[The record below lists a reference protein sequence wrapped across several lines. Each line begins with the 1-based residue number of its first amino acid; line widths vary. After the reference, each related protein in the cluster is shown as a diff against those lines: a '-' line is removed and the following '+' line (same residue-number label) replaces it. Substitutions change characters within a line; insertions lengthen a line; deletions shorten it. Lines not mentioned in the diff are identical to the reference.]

1 MCAPAHGRGVL
12 LAKPDRMRLA
22 TLLVPVLALPLAA
35 LAVGCGGGSDLPTGS
50 WHPRGTGTGGTATGG
65 GSNAASTSSG
75 GGGSSSGG
83 TASGSSSG
91 AGDTGSG
98 SSSGASMGGQ
108 PGNMAVT
115 LDKTSMKM
123 QLLDESLVNVAIA
136 PNGYAGMVTL
146 STGNLPSGLDAK
158 FDNATLSLDGT
169 TTATAVLTLH
179 TATSAPPGSASVDIT
194 ATADGVT
201 KTASVALLVQSVITL
216 HIPAGVDNMG
226 GTINN
231 PITTAYGPY
240 PIQITAPQ
248 GISDTN
254 PVTVYFKNDDS
265 VSHEIH
271 ADAASAGFGHD
282 PGPFGGGQMDPYVR
296 NVNTAG
302 TYDFYLHDQGAPITI
317 GRVIIQ

>member
-1 MCAPAHGRGVL
+1 
-12 LAKPDRMRLA
+12 MRRA

-50 WHPRGTGTGGTATGG
+50 WHPRGTSAGGTATGG
-65 GSNAASTSSG
+65 GGTGTGGSNAAASSSG
-75 GGGSSSGG
+75 GGSSGG
-83 TASGSSSG
+83 GSTSGSSSG
-91 AGDTGSG
+91 AGDTGGG

-108 PGNMAVT
+108 PQNMAVT
-115 LDKTSMKM
+115 LDKTSIQM
-123 QLLDESLVNVAIA
+123 QLLDESLVKVSIA

-146 STGNLPSGLDAK
+146 ATGNLPSGLDAK
-158 FDNATLSLDGT
+158 FDNATLSLDGA

-179 TATSAPPGSASVDIT
+179 TATSTPPGSVSLDVT
-194 ATADGVT
+194 ANADGVT
-201 KTASVALLVQSVITL
+201 KAASVALLVQSAITL
-216 HIPAGVDNMG
+216 HIPGGVDNLG

-248 GISDTN
+248 GISDNN

-271 ADAASAGFGHD
+271 ADASGAGFGHD

-296 NVNTAG
+296 KVNTAG

>member
-1 MCAPAHGRGVL
+1 M
-12 LAKPDRMRLA
+12 
-22 TLLVPVLALPLAA
+22 LLVPVLALPLAA

-65 GSNAASTSSG
+65 NGTGTGGGSNAAASTSSG
-75 GGGSSSGG
+75 GGSSGGG

-91 AGDTGSG
+91 AGDTGGG

-108 PGNMAVT
+108 PQNLAVT
-115 LDKTSMKM
+115 LDKTSLQM
-123 QLLDESLVNVAIA
+123 QLLDESIVNVSIA

-169 TTATAVLTLH
+169 TTATAALTLH
-179 TATSAPPGSASVDIT
+179 TATSTPPGSASVDVT
-194 ATADGVT
+194 ANADGVT
-201 KTASVALLVQSVITL
+201 KTSSVSLLVQSVITL

-226 GTINN
+226 GTISN

-248 GISDTN
+248 GISDSN

-265 VSHEIH
+265 ISHEIH
-271 ADAASAGFGHD
+271 AGDSAAGFGHD

-296 NVNTAG
+296 KVNTAG